1 MALVKFLSSRTKPEL
16 NKMLEDL
23 NLTPNEEE
31 IYCLNCFEC
40 EFKQGEME
48 EPSGYQEKPENCLN
62 WLK

>member
-31 IYCLNCFEC
+31 IYWLLAKGHSNVMIC
-40 EFKQGEME
+40 EEYGASQGTVAR
-48 EPSGYQEKPENCLN
+48 
-62 WLK
+62 